1 MSAKQRRYFG
11 GSRRRAAPSFSRRRS
26 RRSGGLLGVNVKS
39 MIAGGAGLIV
49 VKMVRERFINLG
61 NYNTA
66 ADSIVTGG
74 ILGMLK
80 LDNKDLITAGVKQAV
95 AQGGKDLLSGTL
107 FGGSTSSMNGGV

>member
-1 MSAKQRRYFG
+1 MF
-11 GSRRRAAPSFSRRRS
+11 
-26 RRSGGLLGVNVKS
+26 NIKS
-39 MIAGGAGLIV
+39 MIAGGAGLIA

-66 ADSIVTGG
+66 VDSIATGA

-80 LDNKDLITAGVKQAV
+80 LDNKDLITAGIKQAV

-107 FGGSTSSMNGGV
+107 FGGSSTKPAVRPAP